1 MNKQWTIPVSGA
13 ENKAAVESMS
23 TGKHGSSMGPS
34 FDDLFSKFK
43 DQGLSDEKAYQKIIE
58 SSKRTSPVI
67 NKKYDSKWTLH

>member
-1 MNKQWTIPVSGA
+1 
-13 ENKAAVESMS
+13 MS

-67 NKKYDSKWTLH
+67 NKKYDSK